1 MGNKKVS
8 EFCLSK
14 QKLRQE
20 ELKNIA
26 TISSGQTFR
35 GRIEN
40 DEDGTV
46 WVIQMKN
53 LNSTYTSLSVLPHC
67 VREDEVSQNQ
77 LLQKGDV
84 LFLAKGNNNKAYA
97 FDEDHPAVA
106 VSLFFVIR
114 PNKDKVVPAYL
125 AWFLNNKSTQNLLHS
140 MRAGAMISNIKK
152 PTLEELKIKLP
163 PIKEQELIAKI
174 YSLSIKEQDIL
185 AQLAEER
192 EAYVQSSLTTITQ

>member
-1 MGNKKVS
+1 M
-8 EFCLSK
+8 
-14 QKLRQE
+14 QE
-20 ELKNIA
+20 KLKNITA
-26 TISSGQTFR
+26 ISSGQTFR

-40 DEDGTV
+40 DRDGAV

-53 LNSTYTSLSVLPHC
+53 LDDSYTSLMNVPHL
-67 VREDEVSQNQ
+67 VKEDEISERQ
-77 LLQKGDV
+77 LLEKGDI
-84 LFLAKGNNNKAYA
+84 LFLAKGNNNKA
-97 FDEDHPAVA
+97 FVFNENHPAVA

-114 PNKDKVVPAYL
+114 PDKSKVIPEYL
-125 AWFLNNKSTQNLLHS
+125 AWFLNNKNTQNLLHS

-163 PIKEQELIAKI
+163 PLKEQELIAKI

-192 EAYVQSSLTTITQ
+192 EVYIQSSLTTITQ